1 MQRIDHYND
10 PDAPR
15 ANTLIPAASAIITN
29 EHGEILLHRRSDNN
43 LWALPGGTME
53 IGESI
58 RQTVIR
64 EVREETGLQ
73 VEPERVIGIY
83 SNPKHVIE
91 YPDGEV
97 RQEFSICFACTIVG
111 GKLHTSSESFEIAF
125 FTPQHIER
133 VSMHDSTR
141 LRIQHFLAHQQTP
154 FIG

>member
-73 VEPERVIGIY
+73 VEPERVLGIY

-111 GKLHTSSESFEIAF
+111 GKLHTSSESLELAF
-125 FTPQHIER
+125 FTPQNIEQAR
-133 VSMHDSTR
+133 MHDSTR
-141 LRIQHFLAHQQTP
+141 LRIQHFLEHKQTP